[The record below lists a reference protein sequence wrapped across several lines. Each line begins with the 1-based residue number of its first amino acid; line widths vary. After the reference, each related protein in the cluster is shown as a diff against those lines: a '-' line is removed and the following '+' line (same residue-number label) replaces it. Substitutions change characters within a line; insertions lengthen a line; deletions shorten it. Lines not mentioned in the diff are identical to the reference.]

1 MTTSLFR
8 VFGAGF
14 LLCCYC
20 ALEGRAQ
27 DAVPLTPERIA
38 EIRKLAQLEE
48 ETSNSDQSICV
59 AGDCIPYADKAVLL
73 NFTED
78 VRSVLERT
86 LRAPAAKTVPDS
98 QAVTFHGPQFKIRLY
113 GRLSSPD
120 AATNGSPS
128 HIATKLTPYRLGR
141 ENLATLTLTITNPGE
156 RLSPH
161 ELSYRLVDGL
171 VRLKVL
177 SYATPAN
184 RPSPPASWFT
194 LGLTRAFD
202 PKGRQ
207 PDYDAVRTLYFA
219 GRLPPLASLVDE
231 SPAVTLANPEL
242 TTELA
247 IFWLSFPDVPA
258 RFRALCTRLGQG
270 EPWSANL
277 FLETSIGSTDRQ
289 KADRLFD
296 QRMARRAADV
306 LSLGVTTPEY
316 AKRTAIALQ
325 LFPGKYG
332 VPADFADTPQPL
344 ELLLEPETASWAPQ
358 AARLLRAEALR
369 SAAGRGDKFREA
381 AEAIAEVLHGIS
393 IGKPPKNAARAL
405 QLAREQMLNS
415 ATE

>member
-1 MTTSLFR
+1 MNASLFR
-8 VFGAGF
+8 VSGAIF
-14 LLCCYC
+14 LLFCCRMEC
-20 ALEGRAQ
+20 RAQ
-27 DAVPLTPERIA
+27 EMVPLTPERIA
-38 EIRKLAQLEE
+38 EIRKLARLEE

-59 AGDCIPYADKAVLL
+59 AGDCIPYPDKTVLL

-128 HIATKLTPYRLGR
+128 HIATKLTPYRIGH

-177 SYATPAN
+177 SYATPAK
-184 RPSPPASWFT
+184 RSSPPASWFT
-194 LGLTRAFD
+194 LGLTRSFD
-202 PKGRQ
+202 PQGRQ

-219 GRLPPLASLVDE
+219 GRLPPLASLVGE
-231 SPAVTLANPEL
+231 NPAVTLANPEL

-258 RFRALCTRLGQG
+258 RFRTLCTRLGQG
-270 EPWSANL
+270 EPWSADL

-296 QRMARRAADV
+296 LRMARRAADV

-344 ELLLEPETASWAPQ
+344 ELLLEPETAKWAPQ
-358 AARLLRAEALR
+358 TARLLRAEALR
-369 SAAGRGDKFREA
+369 AAAGRGDKFREA

-393 IGKPPKNAARAL
+393 IGKPPKNAARIL